1 MNYELNPRQC
11 ARLANH
17 CFDLAQ
23 NLKTLAHQLT
33 SSFTNSQV
41 LAVLA
46 YHDQF
51 AFCQYQSDVTGRY
64 GSRSN
69 NITILSPT
77 IEQFYEE
84 SLQIIRHLET
94 HILAMPEENATKE
107 RNEGQLRREFRNLCP
122 ELLE

>member
-1 MNYELNPRQC
+1 MNYELNSRQC
-11 ARLANH
+11 AKLANH
-17 CFDLAQ
+17 CFTLAQ

-33 SSFTNSQV
+33 SSFINSQV

-51 AFCQYQSDVTGRY
+51 AFCQYQSDITRCY

-69 NITILSPT
+69 NITILLLT

-94 HILAMPEENATKE
+94 HVLAVFEEEATKRMYCTKHQE
-107 RNEGQLRREFRNLCP
+107 RNLQK
-122 ELLE
+122 

>member
-1 MNYELNPRQC
+1 MNYELNPRQR
-11 ARLANH
+11 AKLANH
-17 CFDLAQ
+17 CFTLAQ

-51 AFCQYQSDVTGRY
+51 AFCQYQSGITGRY
-64 GSRSN
+64 GPRSS

-122 ELLE
+122 GLPE

>member
-1 MNYELNPRQC
+1 MNYELNSRQR
-11 ARLANH
+11 AKLANH
-17 CFDLAQ
+17 CFTLAQ

-51 AFCQYQSDVTGRY
+51 AFCQYQSGITGRY
-64 GSRSN
+64 GSRSSN
-69 NITILSPT
+69 TTVLSPT

-84 SLQIIRHLET
+84 SLQIIRHLGT
-94 HILAMPEENATKE
+94 HVLAIPEQDATKE
-107 RNEGQLRREFRNLCP
+107 KNEGQLRREFRSLCLG
-122 ELLE
+122 LLE